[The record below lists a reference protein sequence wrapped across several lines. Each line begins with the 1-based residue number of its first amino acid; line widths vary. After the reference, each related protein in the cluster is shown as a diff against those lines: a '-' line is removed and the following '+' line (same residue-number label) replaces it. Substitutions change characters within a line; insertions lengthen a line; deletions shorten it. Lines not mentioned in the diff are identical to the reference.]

1 MSTNTTFANPLAI
14 VTGSGHDITLAS
26 PLSSSSS
33 VTGPTVVL
41 SAGGDFVNN
50 AGAAAILPGSGVW
63 RVYSTDPAAD
73 TRGGLAADFKQYGF
87 LYRVAPVLAPTLA
100 GTSTKVYD
108 GNTSASLASASVGT
122 SGAIDGDSATFALAG
137 GATFDTRHAGSG
149 KVVSAPVT
157 FVGVS
162 NGAIPV
168 YGYAL
173 ASGTACRSP
182 RAPTARSTT
191 AAPRRR

>member
-1 MSTNTTFANPLAI
+1 
-14 VTGSGHDITLAS
+14 
-26 PLSSSSS
+26 
-33 VTGPTVVL
+33 
-41 SAGGDFVNN
+41 
-50 AGAAAILPGSGVW
+50 
-63 RVYSTDPAAD
+63 
-73 TRGGLAADFKQYGF
+73 
-87 LYRVAPVLAPTLA
+87 VLAPTLA
-100 GTSTKVYD
+100 GTSSKVYD

-168 YGYAL
+168 YGYSL
-173 ASGTACRSP
+173 ASGTASGAIGSITPAALSLAAGADSKVYDGGSASAVTPGVVSGSSP
-182 RAPTARSTT
+182 ATR
-191 AAPRRR
+191 